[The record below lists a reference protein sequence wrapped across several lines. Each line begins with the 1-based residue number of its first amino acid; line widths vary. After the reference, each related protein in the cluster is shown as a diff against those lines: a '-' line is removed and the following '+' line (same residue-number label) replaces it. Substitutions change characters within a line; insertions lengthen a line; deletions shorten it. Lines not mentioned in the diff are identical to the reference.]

1 MCKGLRRLG
10 NARARVSNDNL
21 MDPTVRAGRVVLTF
35 RGAAEPFYSISLVRL
50 GMITVDKVPPSIF
63 QLL

>member
-1 MCKGLRRLG
+1 VRGAQKLG
-10 NARARVSNDNL
+10 HARARVSNDNL
-21 MDPTVRAGRVVLTF
+21 MDPTMRVGRVVLAF
-35 RGAAEPFYSISLVRL
+35 RGAAEPFYSMSLVRL